1 MQIKIQYKYELKIL
15 NKNIDIRLLIIAIGV
30 TFERSIAITITTSL
44 TAMVIAH
51 FMPQNNRNKTRNNVT
66 HLPNIMVRNDFNRI
80 WQHELWFQ

>member
-1 MQIKIQYKYELKIL
+1 MKIKIQYKYELKIL

-51 FMPQNNRNKTRNNVT
+51 FVPQNKRNETGYDRT
-66 HLPNIMVRNDFNRI
+66 HLPNIIARNEFNRI
-80 WQHELWFQ
+80 W